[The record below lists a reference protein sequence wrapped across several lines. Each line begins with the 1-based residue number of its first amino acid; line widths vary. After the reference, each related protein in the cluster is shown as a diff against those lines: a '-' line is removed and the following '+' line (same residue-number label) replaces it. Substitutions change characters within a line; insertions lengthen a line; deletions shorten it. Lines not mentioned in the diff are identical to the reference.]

1 MARILL
7 ADDDAASR
15 DLVSRA
21 LGSDGHSVVMTQDG
35 SEALDSLN
43 AAPGVYDL
51 LITDVQMPVLDG
63 VTLAEKALTRQPGLR
78 VILMSGYTSELDRA
92 KPLEAKGLSVIS
104 KPFTLEQIRASVKRA
119 LAGR

>member
-92 KPLEAKGLSVIS
+92 KPPRPKVS
-104 KPFTLEQIRASVKRA
+104 ASFPSRS
-119 LAGR
+119 RWR